1 MKKQTTLFR
10 KTTLSLLLLLLTFAS
25 FAQDRLFTYTYQ
37 SSVLNKGQRELEIW
51 NTFRTGKEN
60 YYLRL
65 DNRSEFEIGLGK
77 KLQTSFYL
85 NLTSITNTIEEN
97 SAKALNT
104 EHEISFSN
112 EWKYKLLDPVADP
125 LGMALYGEYGIGSN
139 EYEMEGKLIIDKR
152 IGDFT
157 IAGNAV
163 YELEI
168 KPAIENDETVWEK
181 ESKNEYYLALGY
193 SFSPKFHITM
203 ENAFKNVFE
212 GGILHH
218 SALYSGF
225 GIACVQEN
233 FWINFTVL
241 PQIASFK
248 GETNS
253 KLNLNEFEKVQ
264 LRLLF
269 SYAF

>member
-1 MKKQTTLFR
+1 MKKQTTLYR
-10 KTTLSLLLLLLTFAS
+10 TTTFVIIFLLLTFSS

-37 SSVLNKGQRELEIW
+37 STVLNKGQRELEIW

-60 YYLRL
+60 YYSRL

-77 KLQTSFYL
+77 RLQTSFYL
-85 NLTSITNTIEEN
+85 NLTSITTTVEEN
-97 SAKALNT
+97 SAKTLQT
-104 EHEISFSN
+104 DHEISFSN
-112 EWKYKLLDPVADP
+112 EWKYKLLDPVANQI
-125 LGMALYGEYGIGSN
+125 GMALYGEYGIGSS
-139 EYEMEGKLIIDKR
+139 EYELEGKLILDKK
-152 IGDFT
+152 ISDFT
-157 IAGNAV
+157 FAGNAV

-168 KPAIENDETVWEK
+168 KPGIVNNETVWEK
-181 ESKNEYYLALGY
+181 ESKNEYYLALSY

-203 ENAFKNVFE
+203 ENTFKNVFE
-212 GGILHH
+212 GSTLNH

-241 PQIASFK
+241 PQVASFR

-253 KLNLNEFEKVQ
+253 NLNLNEFEKVQ